1 MPTYSVYISL
11 YMLPCHLPSSL
22 KKAPNLLALLTFIN
36 FIWQIFNKIFIINI
50 STNLMC
56 ICNGHDDTVS
66 DVSLVTL
73 QQLLELWRGLMWN
86 DFHPAVPSRCRL
98 D

>member
-73 QQLLELWRGLMWN
+73 QKLLELWGWWMV
-86 DFHPAVPSRCRL
+86 DVE
-98 D
+98 